1 MGGLEEHLPSYV
13 EARKEELACG
23 GLPLP
28 KHLYVACVCACG
40 GEYVGCTLYTS
51 MSESVLISICVHP
64 FLMGP
69 KYSSTVLKQATIA
82 LEITLAV

>member
-28 KHLYVACVCACG
+28 KHLVVHVACVCACG
-40 GEYVGCTLYTS
+40 GEHVGTTDAHYT
-51 MSESVLISICVHP
+51 IS
-64 FLMGP
+64 
-69 KYSSTVLKQATIA
+69 
-82 LEITLAV
+82 